1 MADETMIISKETLR
15 RLANDIKMINRNPLH
30 SHGIYYEHSETD
42 ILSGRAM
49 IIGSEGTPYERGY
62 YFFKLI
68 FPQNYPHS
76 PPTVTF
82 LTNGSD
88 YVRIHPNLYRN
99 GKTCLSLL
107 NTWHGQS
114 ATDRWTGCQTI
125 SSVLL
130 TLSSILT
137 NDPLQHEPG
146 IRKDHPEFNI
156 YTFIVEYINIKLAII
171 DILSENMLPT
181 EFNELRTIAL
191 HDRKN
196 NVDKI
201 KKIFNE
207 ASAKFISQYNTN
219 KCVLNTQIYKN
230 QCYIN
235 YDTLSIR
242 LDTTLDT
249 AP

>member
-1 MADETMIISKETLR
+1 MADESMIISKETLR

-99 GKTCLSLL
+99 GKTCL
-107 NTWHGQS
+107 
-114 ATDRWTGCQTI
+114 
-125 SSVLL
+125 
-130 TLSSILT
+130 
-137 NDPLQHEPG
+137 
-146 IRKDHPEFNI
+146 
-156 YTFIVEYINIKLAII
+156 
-171 DILSENMLPT
+171 
-181 EFNELRTIAL
+181 
-191 HDRKN
+191 
-196 NVDKI
+196 
-201 KKIFNE
+201 
-207 ASAKFISQYNTN
+207 
-219 KCVLNTQIYKN
+219 
-230 QCYIN
+230 
-235 YDTLSIR
+235 
-242 LDTTLDT
+242 
-249 AP
+249 